1 MDVDRLLTERSEHD
15 EFLRDHYGSPLPKEH
30 RSDFGGLDHFPPD
43 ATWELTGDYEPIPP
57 RKVPIPSSA
66 GIESSYTMIGGVTIS
81 IGESTYRLT
90 VLDDGDGGAFIPFR
104 DGTSGIETYGGG
116 RYVGVATGS
125 AGAVTIDF
133 NTAQNPWCVY
143 DEEFTCPLPS
153 AENWVAERIPA
164 GAKMYEPPNQAAAP

>member
-1 MDVDRLLTERSEHD
+1 MDTDRLLRERSERNI
-15 EFLRDHYGSPLPKEH
+15 FLVDHYGSPLPEEQ
-30 RSDFGGLDHFPPD
+30 RSGFNGLDYFPPT
-43 ATWELTGDYEPIPP
+43 AAWELTGDYEPIPP

-66 GIESSYTMIGGVTIS
+66 GIESSYTMIGVVTIS
-81 IGESTYRLT
+81 IGESSYRLT

-104 DGTSGIETYGGG
+104 DGTSGVEAYGGG
-116 RYVGVATGS
+116 RYVGVATGT

-153 AENWVAERIPA
+153 AENWIAERIPA
-164 GAKMYEPPNQAAAP
+164 GVKMYEAPDQTATS